1 MKIAIDAEGKELVDE
16 KLAPLIPMIRKHG
29 LTVNLDE
36 CGEGGN
42 GYPAWLSFPDPAE
55 ALEFLL
61 HTHHY
66 TAYLLGD
73 NIGLTLVHPVGS
85 DTPRAKV
92 SWIPELTHDL
102 IALWIKS
109 HEGEK

>member
-1 MKIAIDAEGKELVDE
+1 MGKIAIDAEGKELVDE
-16 KLAPLIPMIRKHG
+16 KIAPLIPMIRKHG

-36 CGEGGN
+36 CGEGSDDF
-42 GYPAWLSFPDPAE
+42 PAWLSFPDPAD

-73 NIGLTLVHPVGS
+73 RIGLTLVHPTNS
-85 DTPRAKV
+85 DRPRAKV
-92 SWIPELTHDL
+92 SWLPELTHDL
-102 IALWIKS
+102 IEIWIRS
-109 HEGEK
+109 MSDR